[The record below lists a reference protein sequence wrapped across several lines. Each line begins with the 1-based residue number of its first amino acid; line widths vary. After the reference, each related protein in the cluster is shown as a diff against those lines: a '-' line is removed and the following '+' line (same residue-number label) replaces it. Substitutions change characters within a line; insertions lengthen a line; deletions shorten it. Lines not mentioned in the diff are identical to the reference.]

1 MVITQNY
8 VFSKTSKKQI
18 LTADVTKLRKNQ
30 LKIFLQHFSN
40 RPYTKVRKI
49 LAYFYIIK
57 TI

>member
-30 LKIFLQHFSN
+30 LK
-40 RPYTKVRKI
+40 
-49 LAYFYIIK
+49 K
-57 TI
+57 TL